1 MFLEFVHGAGG
12 HYAESGYDTR
22 LVVLSVVVAL
32 FASYAALQTA
42 GRIPTAG
49 PRMRTVWI
57 TAGSVVLGGG
67 IWSMHFIGMLAHEL
81 PFPVDYDL
89 DLTVG
94 SLIVAVA
101 MTWLGLAWVSRAG
114 NHPGALLGAGITTG
128 AGVVGMHYMGMEAMR
143 MPARLLYEP
152 WTFALSVVIAL
163 VAATAAL
170 AIARREVSIPA
181 KLGASVVMAVAICG
195 MHYTGM
201 AAARFEPA
209 QTIALGRLL
218 FLEASAHA
226 VHPQVIAVLVA
237 VGAALV
243 VTIIIASATID
254 KRFALSAAREAET
267 LRLGSRR
274 MSALLATGSDLIVVA
289 DVDHAIRDVVG
300 PADLVAIAR
309 ARPLVRMVVAEDRD
323 RLRALFERVLT
334 GGERTATEELRVD
347 MGARGV
353 RACDVKL
360 RDLRDEAAVA
370 ALVVTF
376 HDVEERAA
384 VQAALAEA
392 RDLADAASRAKSRFI
407 SMMSHELRTPLAAVL
422 GYADLMTARLHGP
435 LGSEVYDG
443 YVDEISRAGRRLI
456 SVVDAIIGLGRID
469 GGEERCELRSFDAQS
484 AIRSVMRSA
493 ADRARR
499 GGVRL
504 DHVDDGPVEVLGDPR
519 LAVRVL
525 DYLIDNAI
533 KFTEADGEVVLL
545 VERREDG
552 TGAITITD
560 SGSGI
565 PAESLDRVTDAFFQA
580 DDGLS
585 RRFEGAGLG
594 LTVAKALAE
603 LQGGRIEIESTY
615 GFGTVARLVLP
626 LSDDAGPDGPAG
638 PDAEVED
645 ALG

>member
-42 GRIPTAG
+42 GRIPGATPA
-49 PRMRTVWI
+49 MRAAWI
-57 TAGSVVLGGG
+57 TAGSIVLGGG

-89 DLTVG
+89 NLTVG
-94 SLIVAVA
+94 SLIVAIV
-101 MTWLGLAWVSRAG
+101 MTWVGLAWVAQAGESRA
-114 NHPGALLGAGITTG
+114 ALIGAGIATG

-152 WTFALSVVIAL
+152 WTFVLSVVIAL

-170 AIARREVSIPA
+170 AVARRDVSIPA
-181 KLGASVVMAVAICG
+181 KIGASAIMAVAIAG

-201 AAARFEPA
+201 AAARFEPG

-218 FLEASAHA
+218 WLEASAYA

-243 VTIIIASATID
+243 VTIIIASATVD
-254 KRFALSAAREAET
+254 KRFALLAEREAET
-267 LRLGSRR
+267 LRLSSRR
-274 MSALLATGSDLIVVA
+274 MSALLATASDLIVIS
-289 DVDHAIRDVVG
+289 DVDGIVQDVVG
-300 PADLVAIAR
+300 PADLVAVAR
-309 ARPLVRMVVAEDRD
+309 SRPLAQVIIPDDRP
-323 RLRALFERVLT
+323 RFHALFERVVT
-334 GGERTATEELRVD
+334 GGERSAIDELRMD
-347 MGARGV
+347 MGAQGV
-353 RACDVKL
+353 RACDVQI
-360 RDLRDEAAVA
+360 RDLRGEPAVS
-370 ALVVTF
+370 ALVITF

-435 LGSEVYDG
+435 LGSDVYDG

-469 GGEERCELRSFDAQS
+469 GGEERCELQNFDTQS
-484 AIRSVMRSA
+484 AIRSVMRNA

-504 DHVDDGPVEVLGDPR
+504 DHVDDGAVAMLGDPR
-519 LAVRVL
+519 LVVRTL

-533 KFTEADGEVVLL
+533 KFTEAEGEVVLL
-545 VERREDG
+545 VERRDDG

-560 SGSGI
+560 SGPGI
-565 PAESLDRVTDAFFQA
+565 PADSLHRVTEAFFQA

-626 LSDDAGPDGPAG
+626 LAAGSRQGPPAG